1 MILLTQ
7 TDKKV
12 AVEYTNLLI
21 FAVYLFWCIQDREK
35 STSNDDETHCIIYKA
50 IVNWI
55 TKSFRIQMAL
65 VRKRYKVDRNDNKDE
80 LVRNTRLTE
89 NPYTNLLHT
98 RRAVLWFSY
107 VGNK

>member
-21 FAVYLFWCIQDREK
+21 FAVYLFWCIQDRGK

-55 TKSFRIQMAL
+55 TKVSEFKWHL
-65 VRKRYKVDRNDNKDE
+65 Y
-80 LVRNTRLTE
+80 E
-89 NPYTNLLHT
+89 NVTKLIEMIIKTNWSGTH
-98 RRAVLWFSY
+98 A
-107 VGNK
+107 

>member
-21 FAVYLFWCIQDREK
+21 FAVYLFWCIEDRGN

-50 IVNWI
+50 IVKKFQNSNGTC
-55 TKSFRIQMAL
+55 TKTLQSWS
-65 VRKRYKVDRNDNKDE
+65 K
-80 LVRNTRLTE
+80 
-89 NPYTNLLHT
+89 
-98 RRAVLWFSY
+98 W
-107 VGNK
+107 

>member
-50 IVNWI
+50 IVN
-55 TKSFRIQMAL
+55 
-65 VRKRYKVDRNDNKDE
+65 
-80 LVRNTRLTE
+80 
-89 NPYTNLLHT
+89 
-98 RRAVLWFSY
+98 
-107 VGNK
+107 